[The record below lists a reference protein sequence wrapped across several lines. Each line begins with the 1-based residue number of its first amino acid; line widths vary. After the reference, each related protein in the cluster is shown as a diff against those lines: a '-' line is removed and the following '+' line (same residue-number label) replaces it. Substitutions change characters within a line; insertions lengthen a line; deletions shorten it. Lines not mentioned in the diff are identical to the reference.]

1 MVVEN
6 LIDCLTLSLEEVE
19 EDFCQ
24 EEVVVVSHPLP
35 EEVVLVDLLE
45 LEEVEVFLDHFAV
58 GLPLNHS

>member
-45 LEEVEVFLDHFAV
+45 LEEVEVFLDQFAV